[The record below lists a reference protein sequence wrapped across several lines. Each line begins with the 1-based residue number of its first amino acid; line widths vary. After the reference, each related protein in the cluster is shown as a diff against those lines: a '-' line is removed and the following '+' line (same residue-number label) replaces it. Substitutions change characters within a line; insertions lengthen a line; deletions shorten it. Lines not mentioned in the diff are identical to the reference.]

1 MPLDGSLFAL
11 IFGILLWFS
20 EIVSNFTGLILIW
33 SRNKVEDIPFPELED
48 ADYPHIDVL
57 IATHNEEPDLLKKT
71 VNACCHLDY
80 PEKSHVHI
88 FISDDA
94 NRPEIKALA
103 DSFDV
108 GYIGLENNKHAK
120 SGNLNNA
127 LDQTNSPLI
136 ATFDADMIPYSDF
149 LMQTVPYFINNMNE
163 RKEDDSIKPIGLI
176 QTPQSFYNADTFQY
190 NLFSEKSI
198 PNEQDFFS
206 REINLLNNAHG
217 AAIYTGSNTVI
228 SRKAI
233 ESVGGFPTDTITEDF
248 ELGALINTKGYKN
261 VSTKEPMASGLTP
274 TDIPSVLNQRIRWGR
289 GVVQSVHNL
298 NLLFNRQL
306 TLAQKLVYL
315 NGYLYWWS
323 FSRRILYIMAPILF
337 AVFNIQV
344 VDTNFLLLL
353 IFWLPSYFFLHLS
366 MQDISSMIR
375 TQRWGEVQETI
386 FAPYLVIPVFL
397 QAIGFKETK
406 FKVTN
411 KGNTQSKKDLLFILP
426 HLILWILAL
435 YGLISF
441 NWGKY
446 GSEIIYGSII
456 SFWLFTHLFNLTFSI
471 LFYLGRPI
479 HRKSERFLRRVPVTV
494 QSEGESLQFMTRDL
508 SEKGLSFKSDY
519 PYYFDSDKTLDMSI
533 ERDPYSAQLKAKLVR
548 VYKEEKCWVYSFELQ
563 PLNQNNERQFFQI
576 IYDGFNKYLPQFN
589 DEWVTHIDRL
599 VENIVKRTQKSKTAS
614 KSPKKTPLI
623 YTNKTLDYNGKTVQ
637 LRSFDFETLRFDQP
651 LTESASEIL
660 SINLAGSQLRL
671 RQDEREPEVYNLI
684 NREALKKSGE
694 VIGLYNYFAE
704 RRESLV
710 DNHS

>member
-1 MPLDGSLFAL
+1 MKKVPLSKKIIYLATLIFSSIYLIWRGLFTLPLDGSLFAL

-315 NGYLYWWS
+315 NGYLY
-323 FSRRILYIMAPILF
+323 
-337 AVFNIQV
+337 
-344 VDTNFLLLL
+344 
-353 IFWLPSYFFLHLS
+353 
-366 MQDISSMIR
+366 
-375 TQRWGEVQETI
+375 
-386 FAPYLVIPVFL
+386 
-397 QAIGFKETK
+397 
-406 FKVTN
+406 
-411 KGNTQSKKDLLFILP
+411 
-426 HLILWILAL
+426 
-435 YGLISF
+435 
-441 NWGKY
+441 
-446 GSEIIYGSII
+446 
-456 SFWLFTHLFNLTFSI
+456 
-471 LFYLGRPI
+471 
-479 HRKSERFLRRVPVTV
+479 
-494 QSEGESLQFMTRDL
+494 
-508 SEKGLSFKSDY
+508 
-519 PYYFDSDKTLDMSI
+519 
-533 ERDPYSAQLKAKLVR
+533 
-548 VYKEEKCWVYSFELQ
+548 
-563 PLNQNNERQFFQI
+563 
-576 IYDGFNKYLPQFN
+576 
-589 DEWVTHIDRL
+589 
-599 VENIVKRTQKSKTAS
+599 
-614 KSPKKTPLI
+614 
-623 YTNKTLDYNGKTVQ
+623 
-637 LRSFDFETLRFDQP
+637 
-651 LTESASEIL
+651 
-660 SINLAGSQLRL
+660 
-671 RQDEREPEVYNLI
+671 
-684 NREALKKSGE
+684 
-694 VIGLYNYFAE
+694 
-704 RRESLV
+704 
-710 DNHS
+710 